1 MFSAAFVTYVNG
13 SPLEAPLPPVVPGVI
28 RLGKRKPSV
37 SSDSPLSVKSTSMIV
52 AKALSFISKADQQ
65 PLMITRGKSAKHIV
79 ISLFLNLFIP
89 AHLFAAT
96 NVANCFFV

>member
-1 MFSAAFVTYVNG
+1 MS
-13 SPLEAPLPPVVPGVI
+13 
-28 RLGKRKPSV
+28 SV
-37 SSDSPLSVKSTSMIV
+37 SPLSVKSTSMIV

-65 PLMITRGKSAKHIV
+65 PLMITIGKSAKHIV

-96 NVANCFFV
+96 NVANCSFVWYRYELETMDVAAYSTKEHERKYLSFRPLQMA